1 MAEQLPESAFERMTA
16 DERAK
21 ERVERQKVLVGIPRG
36 TLLQKYHAFTAELSV
51 ELQESLEDLLVTANA
66 LPGELAEAQTA
77 KVRVIQA
84 GRASL
89 EKANRAIKILY
100 VAAKEG
106 GDAAQRIFNPEPT
119 FAGMN
124 DEEVKILDKIRKERE
139 QAKKKESEASKTGW
153 KGLGKRPAPYS
164 CKLGFGGYGGGYG
177 GGFGGGFGG
186 GAADLNS
193 WALQQLLA
201 QQLGNNKGEGAKA
214 SSGGGQ
220 PPAAA
225 GSSGRRVS
233 PTTLRGLPWLVF
245 NIRAM
250 LVVLWATGRKTE
262 SARQRRGGPPAEK
275 DGGTGGEGE
284 RGRRQVRDVIYVF
297 TFYIYSGR
305 NIWHR
310 ILNGGNS

>member
-1 MAEQLPESAFERMTA
+1 MADQLPESAFERMTA

-21 ERVERQKVLVGIPRG
+21 ERVERQKVLVGIPRS

-51 ELQESLEDLLVTANA
+51 ELQESLEDLLLTANA
-66 LPGELAEAQTA
+66 LPGEAAEAQAA
-77 KVRVIQA
+77 KARVIQA

-89 EKANRAIKILY
+89 EKANRAVKILY

-124 DEEVKILDKIRKERE
+124 DEEAKILDKIRKERE
-139 QAKKKESEASKTGW
+139 QAKKKEAEAGKSGW

-164 CKLGFGGYGGGYG
+164 FKPGFGGYGGGYG
-177 GGFGGGFGG
+177 GGYSGGFGG

-201 QQLGNNKGEGAKA
+201 QQLGGNKGESGKT

-225 GSSGRRVS
+225 GSAAQAGQPDYATR
-233 PTTLRGLPWLVF
+233 
-245 NIRAM
+245 IAM
-250 LVVLWATGRKTE
+250 
-262 SARQRRGGPPAEK
+262 ARIQYPCHACGIMGHCKK
-275 DGGTGGEGE
+275 DGVCKAADVAAHLQKRMAEQAE
-284 RGRRQVRDVIYVF
+284 RDREEDDE
-297 TFYIYSGR
+297 SGM
-305 NIWHR
+305 
-310 ILNGGNS
+310 